1 MSVCVSVEYNS
12 LSGVM
17 SQVAIRQF
25 STSYRY
31 IVVGF
36 VVPIYNVCVLLSHES
51 DEIGK
56 LCAMVVDLDPAMAM
70 RSHEAMAYTVLLVNA
85 TDCDDVMLRL
95 SMRCEVI
102 VVCEALI
109 ERESVPCDVKV

>member
-1 MSVCVSVEYNS
+1 
-12 LSGVM
+12 
-17 SQVAIRQF
+17 
-25 STSYRY
+25 
-31 IVVGF
+31 
-36 VVPIYNVCVLLSHES
+36 
-51 DEIGK
+51 
-56 LCAMVVDLDPAMAM
+56 MVVDLDPAMAM

-109 ERESVPCDVKV
+109 DRESVPCDVKA